1 MERNHV
7 IKSNNNKGVAMLQT
21 GTMRKNK
28 QSAFIFSYV
37 YVSKKILIK
46 ITYVYGHI
54 HINLYD
60 CFTSQNGEIKLF
72 ATQCTKRNGCVS
84 YFVCSL

>member
-1 MERNHV
+1 MDTRK
-7 IKSNNNKGVAMLQT
+7 IFKLLQT
-21 GTMRKNK
+21 GTTRKNK

-54 HINLYD
+54 HINLHVY
-60 CFTSQNGEIKLF
+60 FTSQNGEIKLF
-72 ATQCTKRNGCVS
+72 ATQCTKGNGSVP